1 MKTVPKPVW
10 RLATTL
16 AAAIALTA
24 CGGDGE
30 STTPVQI
37 PPDVETHIDSAGRL
51 AIISAGSAS
60 VRVYDLDTKAVAQT
74 FPLPNVPSAISASP
88 DRRYALAFQ
97 RAEDLVS
104 FVDGGLWQ
112 EDHVDHLHDYKADP
126 KLLSFSLAGSRPT
139 HYELHD
145 EYAAVFMDGVDPLV
159 NAEAV
164 LLSDKGIGTG
174 KVDARLALP
183 IAMHGTAEPRG
194 NYLLTTYRPAG
205 AATTLPSQ
213 VELYRR
219 NGATY
224 EFVQRFAEA
233 CPDLHGSFSNEGH
246 TAFGCSDGVLVV
258 SQAGDTFTAKKIAN
272 PAGTPAGVRIATL
285 TGHHGWA
292 GFVGIASPGSLFTIE
307 PVAGTISP
315 INWATGRTR
324 RAHSFDAE
332 GKNFLVLDDLGS
344 LYVLDPNAAFASRA
358 TLPAIAS
365 MPAAAPFPTIAVS
378 ASKDRAYV
386 SDPVG
391 NAIAVVNLETP
402 AVSERLPLTFSPAG
416 LAWLGIS
423 GHAHD

>member
-1 MKTVPKPVW
+1 MKTNPRPVW
-10 RLATTL
+10 RFATTL
-16 AAAIALTA
+16 AAAVALTA
-24 CGGDGE
+24 CGGDGDG
-30 STTPVQI
+30 TTPVQP

-51 AIISAGSAS
+51 AIISDGSAA
-60 VRVYDLDTKAVAQT
+60 VRVYNLDTKAVAQT

-97 RAEDLVS
+97 RVQDVVS

-112 EDHVDHLHDYKADP
+112 EDHVDHLHDYMADP
-126 KLLSFSLAGSRPT
+126 KLLPFSLVGSRPT
-139 HYELHD
+139 HYEVHD
-145 EYAAVFMDGVDPLV
+145 GHAAVFMDGVDPSV

-164 LLSDKGIGTG
+164 LLSDQGIGTG

-183 IAMHGTAEPRG
+183 AAMHGTAEPRG
-194 NYLLTTYRPAG
+194 DFLLTTHRPAG

-219 NGATY
+219 QGATY

-233 CPDLHGSFSNEGH
+233 CPDLHGSFSNEDH
-246 TAFGCSDGVLVV
+246 SAFGCSDGVLVV
-258 SQAGDTFTAKKIAN
+258 TQAGTTFTAKKIAH
-272 PAGTPAGVRIATL
+272 PAGTPAGVRIGTL
-285 TGHHGWA
+285 TGHHGWS
-292 GFVGIASPGSLFTIE
+292 GFVGIASPGSLFAIE
-307 PVAGTISP
+307 PVAGTMSP
-315 INWATGRTR
+315 IDWAAGRTR
-324 RAHSFDAE
+324 RAHAFDAE

-358 TLPAIAS
+358 TLPAIAA
-365 MPAAAPFPTIAVS
+365 MPSAAPYPAIAVS
-378 ASKDRAYV
+378 ASRDFAYV

-402 AVSERLPLTFSPAG
+402 AVSERLPLSFSPAG